1 MIIPPAFRLDGRT
14 ALVTGA
20 SSGIGAAIAL
30 GFAAAGA
37 AVALAARREDR
48 VGELAARITAGG
60 GRALAVQLDV
70 TDRAS
75 VARAYDSAE
84 AAFGRVAIIV
94 NNAGIAEPKRFLAT
108 SDESLARVMQTNF
121 FGAWH
126 VAQEGI
132 ARLAAAKAPGSVIN
146 IASILGLGSA
156 IGYASYAASKGAL
169 VQLTRTLALEH
180 VRHGVRVNA
189 LAPGWIQSEMTA
201 AYFATEAGRAHI
213 ARMPPQRVGEA
224 SELVGPALL
233 LASDAGSY
241 VNGVVLPVDGGHTVA
256 LV

>member
-1 MIIPPAFRLDGRT
+1 
-14 ALVTGA
+14 
-20 SSGIGAAIAL
+20 
-30 GFAAAGA
+30 
-37 AVALAARREDR
+37 
-48 VGELAARITAGG
+48 
-60 GRALAVQLDV
+60 
-70 TDRAS
+70 
-75 VARAYDSAE
+75 
-84 AAFGRVAIIV
+84 
-94 NNAGIAEPKRFLAT
+94 
-108 SDESLARVMQTNF
+108 MQTNF

>member
-1 MIIPPAFRLDGRT
+1 MIPPPTFRLDGCV

-20 SSGIGAAIAL
+20 SSGLGAAIAA

-48 VGELAARITAGG
+48 VSALAGRIAEAG
-60 GRALAVQLDV
+60 GRAFPVRMDVNDLASIRQ
-70 TDRAS
+70 
-75 VARAYDSAE
+75 
-84 AAFGRVAIIV
+84 AFDATETALGRVGIIV

-108 SDESLARVMQTNF
+108 SEDSLERVMATNF
-121 FGAWH
+121 YGAWN
-126 VAQEGI
+126 VSREGA
-132 ARLAAAKAPGSVIN
+132 ARLVAADAPGSIIN

-169 VQLTRTLALEH
+169 VQFTRTLALEL
-180 VRHGVRVNA
+180 VRHRIRVNA
-189 LAPGWIQSEMTA
+189 LAPGWFNSEMTE
-201 AYFATEAGRAHI
+201 AYFASDAGRAHI
-213 ARMPPQRVGEA
+213 ARMPPQRIGDPA
-224 SELVGPALL
+224 ELVGPALL
-233 LASDAGSY
+233 LASEAGSY